1 MTISNGLPILATDL
15 NTIWDS
21 VNLVNA
27 IKTTG
32 RYEVDVATFNFD
44 SVDTSLANKRIW
56 VPPVDCQIVGISVM
70 AATTSTLPGT
80 ATFTITANTNSTLA
94 PLGVVITGSS
104 VRTDGVVPDGV
115 FTVLAGDNVIITP
128 TNIPGASSLGPPLL
142 RLHIC
147 YKTKWSRT

>member
-1 MTISNGLPILATDL
+1 VTISTSSTVIATDL
-15 NTIWDS
+15 NTVWTS

-27 IKTTG
+27 IKSTG

-56 VPPVDCQIVGISVM
+56 VPPVGWQIVGISVM
-70 AATTSTLPGT
+70 AATTSTLPGM

-94 PLGVVITGSS
+94 PNGVVITGSF
-104 VRTDGVVPDGV
+104 VRTTGVVPDGV

>member
-1 MTISNGLPILATDL
+1 MTISNGLPILAEDL
-15 NTIWDS
+15 NTIWTS

>member
-1 MTISNGLPILATDL
+1 VTISTGQPVIATDL
-15 NTIWDS
+15 NTVWTS
-21 VNLVNA
+21 VNLVNS
-27 IKTTG
+27 IKSTG

-44 SVDTSLANKRIW
+44 SIDTSLANKRIW
-56 VPPVDCQIVGISVM
+56 VPPVDCQIVGISVV

-80 ATFTITANTNSTLA
+80 ATFTITANTNTTLA
-94 PLGVVITGSS
+94 PNGVVVTAST
-104 VRTDGVVPDGV
+104 VRTTGVVPDGV

-128 TNIPGASSLGPPLL
+128 SNVPGASSLGPPIL

>member
-1 MTISNGLPILATDL
+1 MTISTSSTIIATDL
-15 NTIWDS
+15 NTVWTS

-27 IKTTG
+27 IKSTS